1 MTEDETAGRHHQL
14 NGHESEQTLGDS
26 EGQGSL
32 ACCSPQGHRVG
43 HDSVTEEQQKR
54 YSYCPFS
61 YKSRNSLGA
70 ESVLHVMHSPAPNT
84 VPEIQ
89 AGGLS
94 INGVAQ
100 YELAV
105 LILSPTKLRL

>member
-1 MTEDETAGRHHQL
+1 MLRFM
-14 NGHESEQTLGDS
+14 
-26 EGQGSL
+26 GS
-32 ACCSPQGHRVG
+32 QRVG
-43 HDSVTEEQQKR
+43 HDSVTEQQQKR
-54 YSYCPFS
+54 YSYCPFP

-70 ESVLHVMHSPAPNT
+70 ESVLRVMHSPAPST

-105 LILSPTKLRL
+105 LILLPTKLLL